1 MSTRVRSS
9 GTARSPIQW
18 AALAVG
24 AVFLLVGVLG
34 FIPGVTTDYDS
45 LRWAGHRS
53 HAQLFGIFTVSVLHN
68 VVHLVFGILGL
79 LAATGAAAARTF
91 LLGGGVIYLAL
102 WLYGLLV
109 DEHSDANFVPLDDA
123 DNWLHLGLGLGM
135 IALGLILPRRPKT
148 TTTTGTLADDR

>member
-1 MSTRVRSS
+1 MSTRVSRT
-9 GTARSPIQW
+9 GTARSPIQL

-34 FIPGVTTDYDS
+34 FIPGITTDYDS
-45 LRWAGHRS
+45 LQWAGHES

-68 VVHLVFGILGL
+68 VVHLLFGVLGL
-79 LAATGAAAARTF
+79 IAAASAGAARTF
-91 LLGGGVIYLAL
+91 LLVGGVIYLAL

-109 DEHSDANFVPLDDA
+109 DQHSDANFVPLDDA

-135 IALGLILPRRPKT
+135 IALGLILPRRTKT
-148 TTTTGTLADDR
+148 TTSTISGDPRR